1 MRRNGDGTVSVALC
15 TYNGDAFVAEQLRSI
30 LDQTDPATEVVV
42 SDDGSTDGTLATIK
56 GIAKRYRGPTDIRIE
71 STTRVGGVTANFERA
86 IGACRG
92 DVIALSDQDDR
103 WHPNRLAAIRAIL
116 PRDDGPRLV
125 FANATLIDGAGAP
138 LPGSL
143 HENLRISRGE
153 RAGLHTGRAFEVLLR
168 RNVVTGAATAFTRSL
183 YDLAAPFPEAW
194 IHDEWLAI
202 VAAAFG
208 EVVLLDEPLIDYR
221 LHGGNQIGVADPGA
235 ASRLGRML
243 QPRGERYIRL
253 RRRSADLVERLESL
267 AAPPHVVALARAKLD
282 FETTRAA
289 YPRSRLRRLGPV
301 LRRLA
306 NGSYA
311 RYSSQRRLDAVRDVL
326 QPA

>member
-1 MRRNGDGTVSVALC
+1 MFSVALC
-15 TYNGDAFVAEQLRSI
+15 TYNGGAFVAEQLRSI
-30 LDQTDPATEVVV
+30 LDQTDPAAEVVV
-42 SDDGSTDGTLATIK
+42 CDDGSTDGTLDAIDAV
-56 GIAKRYRGPTDIRIE
+56 AKRHRGPTDIRIE
-71 STTRVGGVTANFERA
+71 STTRIGGVTANFDRA

-103 WHPNRLAAIRAIL
+103 WHPNRLAATRANL
-116 PRDDGPRLV
+116 PADHGPRLV
-125 FANATLIDGAGAP
+125 FANAALIDGDGAP
-138 LPGSL
+138 LRGSL
-143 HENLRISRGE
+143 HENLRLSKRE
-153 RAGLHTGRAFEVLLR
+153 RASIRSGRAFEVLLR
-168 RNVVTGAATAFTRSL
+168 RNLVTGAATAFTRSL
-183 YDLAAPFPEAW
+183 YDLATPFPESW
-194 IHDEWLAI
+194 VHDEWLAI
-202 VAAAFG
+202 IAAALG
-208 EVVLLDEPLIDYR
+208 EVVLLDERLIDYR

-243 QPRGERYIRL
+243 QPRGERYARL

-267 AAPPHVVALARAKLD
+267 AAPTDALAHARAKLD

-311 RYSSQRRLDAVRDVL
+311 RYSSQRRLDAVRDIL